1 MFIDHLVK
9 IPKSLHLPHNHF
21 YKANKE
27 SLETLNTQ
35 NPSDQISSR
44 TWVKKRTL
52 TQSDP
57 VAKYTLTLSLNLYIA
72 VHGDYLM

>member
-44 TWVKKRTL
+44 TWVKKRTKKPTTEL
-52 TQSDP
+52 PKILGINVMISM
-57 VAKYTLTLSLNLYIA
+57 AS
-72 VHGDYLM
+72 